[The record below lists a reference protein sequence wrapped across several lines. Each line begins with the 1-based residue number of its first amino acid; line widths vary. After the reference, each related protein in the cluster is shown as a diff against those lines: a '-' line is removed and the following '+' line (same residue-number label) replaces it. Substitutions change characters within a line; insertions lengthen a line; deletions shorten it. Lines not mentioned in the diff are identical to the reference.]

1 MTKCRLL
8 MALAPVMPG
17 LGFAWQTLLFL
28 VVVVLCALP
37 ASALAQDPAAPPGP
51 RIALLIVNSRYVTP
65 ADRLSGPLND
75 GLLLQRALKDA
86 GFVGIDEDREPTLL
100 TDRTRAQMRE
110 HLQAFRAALET
121 AGPLAVGIV
130 YFAGHGGADPQGTD
144 NFLLPV
150 DVPDVGRAAVR
161 EVGIGVR
168 SITEQLE
175 QIDADRRPAIVV
187 VIDACRTPGGAASGT
202 RGGAPVRP
210 MVRPD
215 NLLPKSMLVA
225 LSTGPGQAAPDNGPY
240 AEVLAAKLKEHP
252 GMPLAGLF
260 DEVKREV
267 ARRTGA
273 AQVPEHS
280 SQILS
285 ETCIGRCEASGD
297 VAGLKAALA
306 CSGLRPEDLALAVRA
321 RNGDR
326 AVQVWQCRRESLT
339 AAEVR
344 SAFASLFRWSDFPR
358 SEAFLEQLRK
368 AGVRFLTDFRPA
380 NPDRPEEYGASPLR
394 TAVMAS
400 NLRAIAWLS
409 AGSEADAWAAYPALL
424 AERFRR
430 PAYGDADTRARTEET
445 VERLRSAGLPS
456 DFNQHEAFR
465 HVYGAWLRTQFPP
478 TYRSL
483 GAGARS
489 REWEAL
495 FGDLRPAEQADH
507 WRRLARL
514 LTPPADERAAV
525 MQRAAADFAQPKL
538 DIANRLQSE
547 LKSMLAGGGVRTI
560 NDPRHPLGAR
570 NADVAPGGLRD
581 DDLAVDSYGLLS
593 ADGWAGVGA
602 ARAAV
607 KQLAALQAELER
619 VRTAPPSP

>member
-1 MTKCRLL
+1 MRNSSPIVSLPPPL
-8 MALAPVMPG
+8 RRHIL
-17 LGFAWQTLLFL
+17 AWQTLLLTLL
-28 VVVVLCALP
+28 VLLCASAWP
-37 ASALAQDPAAPPGP
+37 ALAQDPAAPPGP
-51 RIALLIVNSRYVTP
+51 RLALLIVNSRYATP

-75 GLLLQRALKDA
+75 GVQLQKALREA
-86 GFVGIDEDREPTLL
+86 SFAGIDGDRAPTLV
-100 TDRTRAQMRE
+100 TDATRAQMRQ
-110 HLQAFRAALET
+110 HLQAFRKALES
-121 AGPLAVGIV
+121 AGPLAVGV
-130 YFAGHGGADPQGTD
+130 LYFAGHGGSDAQGTD

-150 DVPDVGRAAVR
+150 DTPDVARAPLR
-161 EVGIGVR
+161 EAGIGVR

-187 VIDACRTPGGAASGT
+187 VVDACRTPGGAASGT

-215 NLLPKSMLVA
+215 SVLPKSMLVA
-225 LSTGPGQAAPDNGPY
+225 LSTGPGQAAPDSGPY
-240 AEVLAAKLKEHP
+240 AEVLAAKLKEHS

-273 AQVPEHS
+273 AQVPEHV

-285 ETCIGRCEASGD
+285 ETCISRCEAGGN

-326 AVQVWQCRRESLT
+326 AVQVWQCRRESL
-339 AAEVR
+339 AAGEVR

-358 SEAFLEQLRK
+358 SDAFLEQLRK

-380 NPDRPEEYGASPLR
+380 NPDRAEEYGASPLR
-394 TAVMAS
+394 TAVVES
-400 NLRAIAWLS
+400 NPRAVAWFA
-409 AGSEADAWAAYPALL
+409 AGGEADAWSAYPALL

-430 PAYGDADTRARTEET
+430 PVYGDADTRARTEET

-465 HVYGAWLRTQFPP
+465 HVYGAWLRTQVPP
-478 TYRSL
+478 TFRSL

-489 REWEAL
+489 RDWEYL
-495 FGDLRPAEQADH
+495 FSDLRPAEQADH

-514 LTPPADERAAV
+514 LNPPAGERATV
-525 MQRAAADFAQPKL
+525 MQRAASDFAQPRL
-538 DIANRLQSE
+538 EIANRLQSE
-547 LKSMLAGGGVRTI
+547 LKSMLAGGGLRTI

-570 NADVAPGGLRD
+570 NVDVAPGGLRD

-593 ADGWAGVGA
+593 ADGWAGVGV
-602 ARAAV
+602 ARATL

-619 VRTAPPSP
+619 MGTSTPSP